1 MSVLLRIV
9 LVIISLLTFAYV
21 GRKIRKSQ
29 MQLEDA
35 LYWIIISGVITILSI
50 FPDVAYYASNKIGFQ
65 APVNFIFLVMIFL
78 LLWKVFLL
86 SIKISQ
92 LENKI
97 ISLTQEIALREK
109 QIGEEHE

>member
-1 MSVLLRIV
+1 MSVTLRVV
-9 LVIISLLTFAYV
+9 LCIISLLTFAYV

-35 LYWIIISGVITILSI
+35 LFWIILSAIIALISI
-50 FPDVAYYASNKIGFQ
+50 FPSIAYYASEQIGFQ

-92 LENKI
+92 LENRI
-97 ISLTQEIALREK
+97 ASLVQEIALREK
-109 QIGEEHE
+109 RNE